1 MLAKLSVTKQ
11 KERTMLNRITSQFDF
26 NADALKLRSE
36 RQRVIASN
44 IANAD
49 TPGFQARDFNF
60 REVLGNA
67 TRGSTNPA
75 SLSSAGTMESL
86 ATTNPRHVST
96 ATLSTSS
103 LVGKG
108 IPLKYSMPTQ
118 GSFDGNT
125 VEVHRETANFAE
137 NAVRYEAALR
147 FLNGQIKTMGMAVNG
162 Q

>member
-1 MLAKLSVTKQ
+1 
-11 KERTMLNRITSQFDF
+11 MLNQITSQFDF
-26 NADALKLRSE
+26 NAEALKLRSE

-49 TPGFQARDFNF
+49 TPQYQARDFNF
-60 REVLGNA
+60 KAALGDA
-67 TRGSTNPA
+67 TRN
-75 SLSSAGTMESL
+75 LSSSATSVSAPPAGSL
-86 ATTNPRHVST
+86 ATTDSRHVST
-96 ATLSTSS
+96 GVLSTLSLS
-103 LVGKG
+103 GKG
-108 IPLKYSMPTQ
+108 GSLQYRMPEQ

-147 FLNGQIKTMGMAVNG
+147 FLNGQIKTLGMAVNG

>member
-1 MLAKLSVTKQ
+1 M
-11 KERTMLNRITSQFDF
+11 MLNQITSQFDF
-26 NADALKLRSE
+26 NAEALKLRSE

-49 TPGFQARDFNF
+49 TPSFQARDFNF
-60 REVLGNA
+60 REALGNA
-67 TRGSTNPA
+67 TRNIPAANTTLSAATSGS
-75 SLSSAGTMESL
+75 L
-86 ATTNPRHVST
+86 TTTDSRHVALGSVST
-96 ATLSTSS
+96 MS
-103 LVGKG
+103 LGAKG
-108 IPLKYSMPTQ
+108 AALQYRMPEQ

-147 FLNGQIKTMGMAVNG
+147 FLNGQIKTMGIAVNG

>member
-1 MLAKLSVTKQ
+1 
-11 KERTMLNRITSQFDF
+11 MLNRITSQFDF

-60 REVLGNA
+60 REALSNVRRE
-67 TRGSTNPA
+67 TTTSV
-75 SLSSAGTMESL
+75 SVSSAGSTGSL
-86 ATTNPRHVST
+86 AITNPRHLPNT
-96 ATLSTSS
+96 TLSTSS
-103 LVGKG
+103 FVGKG
-108 IPLKYSMPTQ
+108 TPLMYSMPTQ
-118 GSFDGNT
+118 GAFDGNT

>member
-1 MLAKLSVTKQ
+1 M
-11 KERTMLNRITSQFDF
+11 MLNRITSQFDF
-26 NADALKLRSE
+26 NAEALKLRSE

-49 TPGFQARDFNF
+49 TPQFQARDFNF
-60 REVLGNA
+60 KAALSDA
-67 TRGSTNPA
+67 TRHLGTTAS
-75 SLSSAGTMESL
+75 SLSAERAGSL
-86 ATTNPRHVST
+86 AKSDERHMSTGAVST
-96 ATLSTSS
+96 ISLIGLS
-103 LVGKG
+103 GKG
-108 IPLKYSMPTQ
+108 TPLQYRMPEQ

-147 FLNGQIKTMGMAVNG
+147 FLNGQIKTLGMAVNG

>member
-1 MLAKLSVTKQ
+1 
-11 KERTMLNRITSQFDF
+11 MLNRITSQFDF
-26 NADALKLRSE
+26 NAEALKLRSE

-49 TPGFQARDFNF
+49 TPQFQARDFNF
-60 REVLGNA
+60 KAALSDA
-67 TRGSTNPA
+67 TRHLGTTAS
-75 SLSSAGTMESL
+75 SLSTERAGSL
-86 ATTNPRHVST
+86 AKSDERHMSTGAVST
-96 ATLSTSS
+96 ISLSGLSGLS
-103 LVGKG
+103 GKG
-108 IPLKYSMPTQ
+108 TPLQYRMPEQ

-147 FLNGQIKTMGMAVNG
+147 FLNGQIKTLGMAVNG

>member
-1 MLAKLSVTKQ
+1 
-11 KERTMLNRITSQFDF
+11 MLNRITSQFDF

-60 REVLGNA
+60 REALSNVRRETTTSVSA
-67 TRGSTNPA
+67 FSADST
-75 SLSSAGTMESL
+75 GSL
-86 ATTNPRHVST
+86 AITNPRHLSNT
-96 ATLSTSS
+96 TLSTSS
-103 LVGKG
+103 FVGKG
-108 IPLKYSMPTQ
+108 TQLKYSMPIQ
-118 GSFDGNT
+118 GAFDGNT
-125 VEVHRETANFAE
+125 VDVHRETANFAE

>member
-1 MLAKLSVTKQ
+1 
-11 KERTMLNRITSQFDF
+11 MLNRITSQFDF

-60 REVLGNA
+60 REALGNA
-67 TRGSTNPA
+67 IRETTAPTS
-75 SLSSAGTMESL
+75 SSSAVAMGSL
-86 ATTNPRHVST
+86 ATTHARHVS
-96 ATLSTSS
+96 APTLSTSS

-108 IPLKYSMPTQ
+108 TPLQYSMPTQ
-118 GSFDGNT
+118 GAFDGNT

>member
-1 MLAKLSVTKQ
+1 
-11 KERTMLNRITSQFDF
+11 MLNRITSQFDF

-60 REVLGNA
+60 REALGNA
-67 TRGSTNPA
+67 TRNITTPAPASSTGSNGSLAATNPQ
-75 SLSSAGTMESL
+75 
-86 ATTNPRHVST
+86 HVST
-96 ATLSTSS
+96 ATFSTSS
-103 LVGKG
+103 LLGG
-108 IPLKYSMPTQ
+108 GTPLQYRMPTQ

-137 NAVRYEAALR
+137 NAVRYEVALR

>member
-1 MLAKLSVTKQ
+1 
-11 KERTMLNRITSQFDF
+11 MLNKITSQFDF
-26 NADALKLRSE
+26 NAEALKLRSE

-49 TPGFQARDFNF
+49 TPQYQARDFNF
-60 REVLGNA
+60 KAALSEA
-67 TRGSTNPA
+67 TRGLTSNSSTLSA
-75 SLSSAGTMESL
+75 STAGTL
-86 ATTNPRHVST
+86 ATTDTRHVST
-96 ATLSTSS
+96 GALSTLSLSGT
-103 LVGKG
+103 GT
-108 IPLKYSMPTQ
+108 PLQYRMPEQ

-147 FLNGQIKTMGMAVNG
+147 FLNGQIKTLGMAVNG

>member
-1 MLAKLSVTKQ
+1 
-11 KERTMLNRITSQFDF
+11 MLNRITSQFDF
-26 NADALKLRSE
+26 NAEALKLRSE

-49 TPGFQARDFNF
+49 TPQFQARDFNF
-60 REVLGNA
+60 KAALSDA
-67 TRGSTNPA
+67 TRHLGTTAS
-75 SLSSAGTMESL
+75 SLSAERAGSL
-86 ATTNPRHVST
+86 AKSDERHMSTGAVST
-96 ATLSTSS
+96 ISLIGLS
-103 LVGKG
+103 GKG
-108 IPLKYSMPTQ
+108 TPLQYRMPEQ

-147 FLNGQIKTMGMAVNG
+147 FLNGQIKTLGMAVNG

>member
-1 MLAKLSVTKQ
+1 
-11 KERTMLNRITSQFDF
+11 MLNRITSQFDF

-60 REVLGNA
+60 QEALSNA
-67 TRGSTNPA
+67 TRANNSPA
-75 SLSSAGTMESL
+75 SSFSAGTNGSL
-86 ATTNPRHVST
+86 AATNPRHVST
-96 ATLSTSS
+96 STFSTLS

-108 IPLKYSMPTQ
+108 TPLKYSMPTQ